1 MLERAAINYAS
12 LTFEEK
18 KGVQNLSERESEQLN
33 FEELIRLF
41 KQTANVRQCRQ
52 DICKKKDWIYA
63 IPSHTVKGDFPQTE
77 AQRHL
82 KSTFKLLMETFNLYK
97 LLLK

>member
-52 DICKKKDWIYA
+52 DICKKKKRTGFM
-63 IPSHTVKGDFPQTE
+63 PFHHT
-77 AQRHL
+77 L
-82 KSTFKLLMETFNLYK
+82 
-97 LLLK
+97 